1 MIGRILDYNREFVE
15 NEEYHE
21 YTATKYPRMKTAVI
35 SCMDARLVHL
45 LPAALGLDAGTWSS
59 SRTPADA

>member
-45 LPAALGLDAGTWSS
+45 LPAALG
-59 SRTPADA
+59 